1 MKIIITHD
9 SPDLDGITS
18 IWLIRKFLPGWN
30 EAGIRYVPAG
40 EKLPGAKGNPVIEKI
55 GENEVIH
62 VDTGFTPLDHHETGD
77 EKVCAASLTW
87 DYVRLEFEKT
97 NIGEG
102 ADERSDGARLRAER
116 DKGGQK
122 WQRKTQAIDRIVKV
136 VVDIDHFKEV
146 FWGDPTA
153 DFHEFSLVNILE
165 GLKIQ
170 KPGQNDYY
178 VEFTINCLEAI
189 LHEFENRI
197 WAEEEIKKG
206 QEFETKF
213 GKALALETV
222 NDSAVKL
229 AQKTGYVLAVRK
241 DPRKGYLRIKARPG
255 TDIDLTNVYE
265 KLSKMDPSATWF
277 LHASKKMLLNGSV
290 KNPKMRPTK
299 LSLNDIM
306 SVLKTL

>member
-1 MKIIITHD
+1 MKIIVTHD
-9 SPDLDGITS
+9 SPDMDGITG

-30 EAGIRYVPAG
+30 EAKVQYVPAG
-40 EKLPGAKGNPVIEKI
+40 DKLPGAKGDTVIEQI

-62 VDTGFTPLDHHETGD
+62 VDTGMGLLDHHQTDDQNICG
-77 EKVCAASLTW
+77 ASLAW
-87 DYVRLEFEKT
+87 DYVRQEFEKT

-102 ADERSDGARLRAER
+102 EKWE
-116 DKGGQK
+116 QK
-122 WQRKTQAIDRIVKV
+122 KKAIDRLVKI
-136 VVDIDHFKEV
+136 VVDIDHFREV
-146 FWGDPTA
+146 FWGEPTA
-153 DFHEFSLVNILE
+153 DFHEFSLVNVLE

-178 VEFTINCLEAI
+178 VEFTINSLEAI
-189 LHEFENRI
+189 LHQFELKI
-197 WAEEEIKKG
+197 WAEEEVKKG

-213 GKALALETV
+213 GKALALDSV

-229 AQKTGYVLAVRK
+229 AQKMGYVLAVRK

-255 TDIDLTNVYE
+255 SDVDLTNVYE
-265 KLSKMDPSATWF
+265 KLSKMDPQATWF

-299 LSLNDIM
+299 LSLGAIIE
-306 SVLKTL
+306 VLKGM